1 MKKIFIALFVGAT
14 LLQLAWAGE
23 ARDQLNAFHQQM
35 QTLQAHF
42 EQQLVS
48 EKGEIRQ
55 QVSGTVYI
63 QRPGRFRW
71 DYDPPYEQMIMADRQ
86 RLIIYDVDLEQ
97 VMVKKMDEAL
107 GQTPAVIL
115 SGDGDLEESFF
126 IVELEPKQGLQWVEL
141 TPRNKEGSFISMQLG
156 FLDGE
161 LSVMA
166 LEDSFGQLTTITLSQ
181 VQRNKPLPAAIFEFE
196 APDGVDVVGD
206 LD

>member
-1 MKKIFIALFVGAT
+1 MKKIFIVLFVGAT
-14 LLQLAWAGE
+14 LFPLAWAGE

-48 EKGEIRQ
+48 DKGEIRQ

-63 QRPGRFRW
+63 QRPGQFRW
-71 DYDPPYEQMIMADRQ
+71 DYDPPYEQMIMADRH

-97 VMVKKMDEAL
+97 VTVKKMDDAL

-141 TPRNKEGSFISMQLG
+141 KPRSKEGNFISMQLG
-156 FLDGE
+156 FVDGE

-166 LEDSFGQLTTITLSQ
+166 LEDGFGQLTIITLSQ
-181 VQRNKPLPAAIFEFE
+181 VVRNRPLPADVFEFA
-196 APDGVDVVGD
+196 APEGVDVVGD

>member
-1 MKKIFIALFVGAT
+1 MKKIFIALFVSAT
-14 LLQLAWAGE
+14 LFPLAWAGE

-63 QRPGRFRW
+63 QRPGQFRW
-71 DYDPPYEQMIMADRQ
+71 NYAPPYEQMIMADRHQ
-86 RLIIYDVDLEQ
+86 LIIYDVDLEQ
-97 VMVKKMDEAL
+97 VMIKKMDEAL

-156 FLDGE
+156 FLNGE

-166 LEDSFGQLTTITLSQ
+166 LKDSFGQLTTITLSQ
-181 VQRNKPLPAAIFEFE
+181 VQRNKPLPPAIFEFE

>member
-1 MKKIFIALFVGAT
+1 MKKIFIVLFVGAT
-14 LLQLAWAGE
+14 LFPLAWAGE

-48 EKGEIRQ
+48 DKGEIRQ

-63 QRPGRFRW
+63 QRPGQFRW
-71 DYDPPYEQMIMADRQ
+71 DYDPPYEQMIMADRH

-97 VMVKKMDEAL
+97 VTVKKMDDAL

-126 IVELEPKQGLQWVEL
+126 IVELEPKQGLQIGRAHV
-141 TPRNKEGSFISMQLG
+141 
-156 FLDGE
+156 
-161 LSVMA
+161 
-166 LEDSFGQLTTITLSQ
+166 
-181 VQRNKPLPAAIFEFE
+181 
-196 APDGVDVVGD
+196 
-206 LD
+206 